1 MADVDAVVF
10 QPASTPVLKSPPD
23 LAPSFGT
30 AERHFVPPAVA
41 KRPRDL
47 RIDFFRGLALV
58 GIAVNHTAPPPA
70 MFHAF
75 GHYQFGHVFSFNFA
89 DVFVFVSGFV
99 CAIAYASTLRDGGW
113 WGAQKK
119 ALGRCRSI
127 YGMYWLAL
135 GGTVALVWAI
145 RSVAGEADVIEAMR
159 FDPLALADGR
169 TFLAALLMRPPY
181 THFGILEFYVVMLT
195 LMPGALWLY
204 GRKPWLAAGS
214 SLGLYV
220 YAQAAH
226 VAGLPGLVVTH
237 GPFGNY
243 LAWQLLFFGGLFL
256 GAESRRGRLPRP
268 SAGQVVGLVC
278 VLIAADYLRQTR
290 WMYYRLDEKEPLG
303 PLRVVEL
310 LAVVGIISRCIP
322 ADAEFLRRGMA
333 GWIARAG
340 KHGLGVFAWT
350 LVSAYFLT
358 DCAALL
364 GLGRPGYMIVAGVA
378 AGSAIACGLVLDA
391 LAKAKRAW
399 GEASTDASTQAANRG
414 ATLSR
419 RFDRAA

>member
-1 MADVDAVVF
+1 MVF
-10 QPASTPVLKSPPD
+10 QPSSTPVLKSPP
-23 LAPSFGT
+23 AYEPPFEASQ
-30 AERHFVPPAVA
+30 RRIVPPAVV

-58 GIAVNHTAPPPA
+58 GIAINHTAPPPA

-135 GGTVALVWAI
+135 GGTIALVWAI
-145 RSVAGEADVIEAMR
+145 RAAAGEPLVIGPMR

-169 TFLAALLMRPPY
+169 NLFAALLMRPPY

-204 GRKPWLAAGS
+204 GRKPWLAAGLS
-214 SLGLYV
+214 VGLYL

-226 VAGLPGLVVTH
+226 FGGLPGLTVTH

-243 LAWQLLFFGGLFL
+243 LAWQFLFFGGLFL
-256 GAESRRGRLPRP
+256 GVESRRGRLPRL
-268 SAGQVVGLVC
+268 SAGQVAGLVC
-278 VLIAADYLRQTR
+278 VLLAADYLRQTK
-290 WMYYRLDEKEPLG
+290 WMYYRLDDKELLG

-310 LAVVGIISRCIP
+310 LAVLGIVSRCVP
-322 ADAEFLRRGMA
+322 ADAEFLRRGLA

-350 LVSAYFLT
+350 LVSAYLLT
-358 DCAALL
+358 DLAALL
-364 GLGRPGYMIVAGVA
+364 GVGRAGYLVVAVVA
-378 AGSAIACGLVLDA
+378 AGSAVACGLLLDA
-391 LAKAKRAW
+391 LAKPKPRGLETA
-399 GEASTDASTQAANRG
+399 TAAPNRM
-414 ATLSR
+414 ATPLHR
-419 RFDRAA
+419 LDRAA